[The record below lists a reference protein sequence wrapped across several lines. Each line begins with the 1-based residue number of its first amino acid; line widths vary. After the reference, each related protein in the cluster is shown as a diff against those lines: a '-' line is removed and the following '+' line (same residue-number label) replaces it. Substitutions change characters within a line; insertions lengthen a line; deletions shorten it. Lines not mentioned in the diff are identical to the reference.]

1 MTTPFALIHED
12 LKQVE
17 SEILK
22 SISSDVSLIPEI
34 GKHIFFSGGK
44 RFRPALLILCCRLFR
59 PGDTRCI
66 TLAGSIELIHTATL
80 LHDDVVD
87 RADIRRGKRSVNVVW
102 GNEASILVGDFLF
115 SQAVLVG
122 IRTGTIRFLEILT
135 DATKSMSEGEIFG
148 LSLGRSLDINEAQ
161 YMRLITKKTAT
172 LISAACRIGAV
183 LGGAVPH
190 EEEQLAKFGEDLGT
204 AFQLVD
210 DVLDYVSRPDR
221 IGKPVGGDLDEQKAT
236 LPLIH
241 VLGKLGQAQKGVVD
255 RRFHKEKKDEQ
266 DFQYFLKLITDEGGI
281 AYTLDKA
288 GQFIRNAK
296 GRLDG
301 FPDSAEK
308 RALMELADYV
318 ITRNA

>member
-1 MTTPFALIHED
+1 
-12 LKQVE
+12 
-17 SEILK
+17 
-22 SISSDVSLIPEI
+22 
-34 GKHIFFSGGK
+34 
-44 RFRPALLILCCRLFR
+44 
-59 PGDTRCI
+59 
-66 TLAGSIELIHTATL
+66 
-80 LHDDVVD
+80 
-87 RADIRRGKRSVNVVW
+87 
-102 GNEASILVGDFLF
+102 
-115 SQAVLVG
+115 
-122 IRTGTIRFLEILT
+122 
-135 DATKSMSEGEIFG
+135 MSEGEIFG

>member
-17 SEILK
+17 SEILA
-22 SISSDVSLIPEI
+22 SISSDVNLIPEI

-44 RFRPALLILCCRLFR
+44 RFRPALLILCCRLFK

-66 TLAGSIELIHTATL
+66 TLAGSIEMIHTATL

-87 RADIRRGKRSVNVVW
+87 RADVRRGKRSVNVVW

-115 SQAVLVG
+115 SQAIL
-122 IRTGTIRFLEILT
+122 IALKTGNVRFLEILT
-135 DATKSMSEGEIFG
+135 DATKRMSEGEVFG
-148 LSLGRSLDINEAQ
+148 LSLGHSLDISEAQ
-161 YMRLITKKTAT
+161 YMRLITNKTAT

-183 LGGAVPH
+183 IGGAGPRD
-190 EEEQLAKFGEDLGT
+190 EERLAAFGQDLGT

-210 DVLDYVSRPDR
+210 DVLDYTSKPDR
-221 IGKPVGGDLDEQKAT
+221 IGKPVGGDLEEQKAT

-241 VLGKLGQAQKGVVD
+241 VLGKIGGD
-255 RRFHKEKKDEQ
+255 RRKEVEKRFHQEKKDEK
-266 DFQYFLKLITDEGGI
+266 DFQYILDLITDGGGI
-281 AYTLDKA
+281 AYTLEQA
-288 GQFIRNAK
+288 GRFIHDAK
-296 GRLDG
+296 SRLDG
-301 FPDSAEK
+301 LPGSDEK